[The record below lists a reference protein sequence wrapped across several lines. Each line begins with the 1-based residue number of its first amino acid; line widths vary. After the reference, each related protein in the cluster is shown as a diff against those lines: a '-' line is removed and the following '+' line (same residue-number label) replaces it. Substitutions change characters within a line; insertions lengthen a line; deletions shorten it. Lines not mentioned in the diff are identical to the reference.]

1 VWIPEEDMTADQKE
15 IKKIAE
21 KWNQVRLMD
30 PEQVKDLEP
39 EWKEAYERH
48 SAQHE
53 TDIAYMVELMEKI
66 KKSIDPPKVQKKS
79 KSQKKRDKWAKVQ
92 ARDAYR
98 LANPVTY

>member
-1 VWIPEEDMTADQKE
+1 
-15 IKKIAE
+15 
-21 KWNQVRLMD
+21 
-30 PEQVKDLEP
+30 
-39 EWKEAYERH
+39 
-48 SAQHE
+48 
-53 TDIAYMVELMEKI
+53 MVELMEKI